1 MASRTLTLW
10 GSQNTLSPLRVFFPF
25 FPVVADAS
33 LLLLLPFSFAWLTF
47 TSQAQL
53 ISCPQLLPLNCP
65 YTLPA
70 LCSLLALVIQNWLE
84 PGPQGDPCEEAWQE
98 PRSTPKTSGGHSPL
112 PGQASLLHRW
122 KWEGPGR
129 HLWSKLFPHP
139 HPFWGRLIIRSA
151 PTRFNSN
158 PYLL

>member
-25 FPVVADAS
+25 LPVVADAS

-84 PGPQGDPCEEAWQE
+84 PGPQGDPHEEAWQE
-98 PRSTPKTSGGHSPL
+98 PQSTPKTSGGHSPF
-112 PGQASLLHRW
+112 PGQANLLHRW

-129 HLWSKLFPHP
+129 HCGQSCFLT
-139 HPFWGRLIIRSA
+139 LILSGGGWL
-151 PTRFNSN
+151 SG
-158 PYLL
+158 